1 MFAHLPAYVAVLLI
15 LAELVVR
22 TFDAWFVCVFC
33 AARFLRS
40 PLGAAS
46 LLVGMSLACIA
57 VTHYEFIWRYF
68 AFGLVLSVIAQFLS
82 VGQPAIPSLR

>member
-1 MFAHLPAYVAVLLI
+1 MFFFGLGLCVLLI

-22 TFDAWFVCVFC
+22 TFDACLVCVFC
-33 AARFLRS
+33 AARFLCS

-46 LLVGMSLACIA
+46 LLVGMSLARIA